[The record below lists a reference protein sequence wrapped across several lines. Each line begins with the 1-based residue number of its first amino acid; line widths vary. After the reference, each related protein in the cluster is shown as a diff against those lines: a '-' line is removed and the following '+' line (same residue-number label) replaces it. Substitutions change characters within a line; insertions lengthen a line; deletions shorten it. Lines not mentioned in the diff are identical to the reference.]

1 MQYLQ
6 IILPTTTKMKQ
17 KSCITI
23 GLWTSNFVKY
33 LISLTLC
40 NNCLTVSI
48 KQCQIIQSYI
58 TAASI
63 ANRSFDD
70 KLVKNSNDDYE
81 KYDDNINDT
90 SSDNS
95 DNYSYDIT
103 Q

>member
-17 KSCITI
+17 KSCIAI
-23 GLWTSNFVKY
+23 GLQTSNFVKY

-40 NNCLTVSI
+40 KNCLTVSI
-48 KQCQIIQSYI
+48 KQNEIIQSYI

-63 ANRSFDD
+63 AYHSLND
-70 KLVKNSNDDYE
+70 KLVKNNNDDDV
-81 KYDDNINDT
+81 DDNIKSSYDNDAG
-90 SSDNS
+90 
-95 DNYSYDIT
+95 SYDIT

>member
-23 GLWTSNFVKY
+23 DLWTSNFVKY

-63 ANRSFDD
+63 AYHSFND
-70 KLVKNSNDDYE
+70 KLVKNNNDDDV
-81 KYDDNINDT
+81 DDNINNK
-90 SSDNS
+90 SSYDS
-95 DNYSYDIT
+95 DADSYDIT